1 MASTPIFRQL
11 FDKDSSTYT
20 YLLADP
26 ATKEAV
32 LIDPVIDNSERD
44 AKLVTEMG
52 LTLKF
57 VMNTHVHADHITGTG
72 RLKKLLP
79 GCQSVLAKKA
89 QAQADL
95 MVIEGSKVEFGSQVL
110 DIVETPGHTEG
121 CITYIDRQNGRAFT
135 GDALLIRGCGRTDF
149 QGGSP
154 ATLYRSVWDK
164 ILSLPDNFAL
174 YPAHDYKGMMST
186 SVAEEK
192 AHNPRL
198 TKSLEEFTRIMEG
211 LNLAYP
217 KKIDE
222 SLPANMLCGMYELPE
237 RMKDWV

>member
-1 MASTPIFRQL
+1 MLLRPAASALLRSFSPCHTLPLSLSLSSMASTPIFRQL

-44 AKLVTEMG
+44 AKLVKEMG

-72 RLKKLLP
+72 RLKKLVP

-89 QAQADL
+89 GAQADL
-95 MVIEGSKVEFGSQVL
+95 MVIDGSKVEFGSQVL

-121 CITYIDRQNGRAFT
+121 CITYIDRWELNTSHKSPNWMPGLVTNLF
-135 GDALLIRGCGRTDF
+135 GPSLIVLKFHFLTLF
-149 QGGSP
+149 Q
-154 ATLYRSVWDK
+154 TKR
-164 ILSLPDNFAL
+164 
-174 YPAHDYKGMMST
+174 
-186 SVAEEK
+186 
-192 AHNPRL
+192 PRL
-198 TKSLEEFTRIMEG
+198 HR
-211 LNLAYP
+211 
-217 KKIDE
+217 
-222 SLPANMLCGMYELPE
+222 
-237 RMKDWV
+237 

>member
-1 MASTPIFRQL
+1 MLLRPAASALLRSLSPCHTLSPRSLSLSSMASTPIFRQL

-121 CITYIDRQNGRAFT
+121 CITYIDRWEQSLNW
-135 GDALLIRGCGRTDF
+135 
-149 QGGSP
+149 SP
-154 ATLYRSVWDK
+154 
-164 ILSLPDNFAL
+164 SLVTNLFAL
-174 YPAHDYKGMMST
+174 VQSHCFEIKLSNKLEL
-186 SVAEEK
+186 VK
-192 AHNPRL
+192 VIHN
-198 TKSLEEFTRIMEG
+198 
-211 LNLAYP
+211 
-217 KKIDE
+217 
-222 SLPANMLCGMYELPE
+222 
-237 RMKDWV
+237 